1 MSTSDWMIILATL
14 AGPIL
19 AIQVQKFL
27 ERGRENRN
35 RRLQIFR
42 TLMATRAA
50 SVSPAHVEAL
60 NSIALEF
67 YGRKKSSKAVV
78 EAWKHYL
85 DHLSQDNANLAIWG
99 QKRVDLF
106 IDLLHKMAPTVG
118 YEFSKV
124 EISREIYSPKAHEEL
139 EAHQQ
144 IIREGIV
151 RILSGSAALPVEIHN
166 GPQGDGEILLS
177 PPLP

>member
-67 YGRKKSSKAVV
+67 YGRK
-78 EAWKHYL
+78 
-85 DHLSQDNANLAIWG
+85 NLLK
-99 QKRVDLF
+99 Q
-106 IDLLHKMAPTVG
+106 
-118 YEFSKV
+118 
-124 EISREIYSPKAHEEL
+124 
-139 EAHQQ
+139 
-144 IIREGIV
+144 
-151 RILSGSAALPVEIHN
+151 
-166 GPQGDGEILLS
+166 
-177 PPLP
+177 